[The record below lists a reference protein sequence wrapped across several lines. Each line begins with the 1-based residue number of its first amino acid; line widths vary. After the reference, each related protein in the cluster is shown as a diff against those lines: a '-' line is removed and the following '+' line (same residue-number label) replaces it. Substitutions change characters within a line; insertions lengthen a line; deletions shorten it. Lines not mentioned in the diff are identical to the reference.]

1 MRRAITAFAVAA
13 CGLFV
18 SWVGQGIWRQSPDAI
33 WAGCAVVGVMSALA
47 VGFEPGISKLLTR
60 VNRA

>member
-1 MRRAITAFAVAA
+1 MRRAITALAVAV

-18 SWVGQGIWRQSPDAI
+18 SWVGQGIWRQSPDEM

-47 VGFEPGISKLLTR
+47 VGFELGISTLLAR